1 MKTKTKTKTTDQKQT
16 PDDLRS
22 MKRYFKKLANRR
34 VTESSRIW
42 EKPCFL
48 YSVTLTAT
56 GDGAATATLR
66 NGHEEDAEPIFDLTA
81 TTSSMAH
88 GQFSPP
94 LYFSKGLFVEIGA
107 NVTSALIHLLPER

>member
-56 GDGAATATLR
+56 GDGVATATLR
-66 NGHEEDAEPIFDLTA
+66 NGHEETDEAILDLA
-81 TTSSMAH
+81 AQTSSMQQAH
-88 GQFSPP
+88 FSPP
-94 LYFSKGLFVEIGA
+94 IYFSKGLYADLGE
-107 NVTSALIHLLPER
+107 NVTSALVHFLPER